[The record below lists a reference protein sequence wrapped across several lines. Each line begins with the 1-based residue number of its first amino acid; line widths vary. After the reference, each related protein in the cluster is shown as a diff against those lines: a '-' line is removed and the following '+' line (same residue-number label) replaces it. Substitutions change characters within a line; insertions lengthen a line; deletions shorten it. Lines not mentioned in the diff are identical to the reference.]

1 MNSLFLSFGP
11 ESLLLFLLLGSIV
24 GLIAGLFG
32 IGGGLIIV
40 PALIWGL
47 PQVDV
52 NPEHTTHMAVGTSL
66 ATIVITSLSSIHAHH
81 KRGGVIWSDFRI
93 LTPGLL
99 LGAWMGGVVAGW
111 LNGEVL
117 QRFFGL
123 FALAVGVSML
133 RSSAGRGGDL
143 CVSKWLKGS
152 VATLIGGVSALVGIG
167 GGSMTVPFLHATG
180 VAMKRAVA
188 TSSACGLPIALSGA
202 VSFIVAGWDSQALPA
217 YSSGYVYWPAALV
230 IVLTSSL
237 LAPVGAGLAHRLP
250 GLRLKRIFALFLM
263 LIGAKLLI
271 G

>member
-1 MNSLFLSFGP
+1 MNSLLLSFGL
-11 ESLLLFLLLGSIV
+11 ESLLLLLLLGSIV

-47 PQVDV
+47 PLVNV
-52 NPEHTTHMAVGTSL
+52 NPAHTAHMAVGTSL
-66 ATIVITSLSSIHAHH
+66 ATIVITSLSSIRAHH
-81 KRGGVIWSDFRI
+81 KRGGVIWSDFRV

-99 LGAWMGGVVAGW
+99 LGAWMGGVVAGQ

-133 RSSAGRGGDL
+133 RAGVGRAGDL
-143 CVSKWLKGS
+143 RMTKWAKGS
-152 VATLIGGVSALVGIG
+152 VAALIGGISAVAGIG
-167 GGSMTVPFLHATG
+167 GGSMTVPFLHAAG
-180 VAMKRAVA
+180 VEMKRAVA

-202 VSFIVAGWDSQALPA
+202 ASFIVAGWDLQALPT

-250 GLRLKRIFALFLM
+250 ELRLKRIFALFLM